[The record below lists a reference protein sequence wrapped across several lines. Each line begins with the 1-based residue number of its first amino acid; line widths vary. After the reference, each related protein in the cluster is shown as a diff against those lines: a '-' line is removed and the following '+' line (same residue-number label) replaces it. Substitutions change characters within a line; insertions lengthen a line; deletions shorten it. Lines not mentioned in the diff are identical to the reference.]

1 MLLNIDIRGGKMT
14 DKEKYEIIK
23 KEIDELY
30 IKQFEDERK
39 QNFISELEAIK
50 YTRKQDKEIKE
61 FVEKRKKELGI
72 STNWSVFR
80 LLSTKCGTL
89 QNRNL
94 QK

>member
-30 IKQFEDERK
+30 RKQFEDERK

-50 YTRKQDKEIKE
+50 HTRKQDKEIKE

-72 STNWSVFR
+72 SIK
-80 LLSTKCGTL
+80 LKCT
-89 QNRNL
+89 
-94 QK
+94 